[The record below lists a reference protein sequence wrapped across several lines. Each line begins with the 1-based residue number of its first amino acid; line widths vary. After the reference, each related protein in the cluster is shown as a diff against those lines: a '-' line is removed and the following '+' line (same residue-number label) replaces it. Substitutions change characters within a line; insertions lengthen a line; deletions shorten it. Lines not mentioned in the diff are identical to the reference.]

1 MTEDQRK
8 TETVAFMLESLN
20 AENRAIC
27 LQNGMPEDEIDRNIE
42 QSQQSLNY
50 MLNNIY
56 DKMKAANLIG

>member
-20 AENRAIC
+20 SENRAIC

>member
-27 LQNGMPEDEIDRNIE
+27 LQNGMPEDEINRNIE

-56 DKMKAANLIG
+56 DKMKVANLIG